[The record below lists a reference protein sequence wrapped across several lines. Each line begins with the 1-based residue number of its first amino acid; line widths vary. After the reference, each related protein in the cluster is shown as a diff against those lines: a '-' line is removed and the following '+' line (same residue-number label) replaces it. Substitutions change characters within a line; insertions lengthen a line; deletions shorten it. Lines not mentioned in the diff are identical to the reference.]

1 MALER
6 DTILHKRYRIVE
18 ILGQGGMGSVYR
30 AVDQNLGVHVA
41 VKENL
46 FTTDEYARQF
56 RLEAVILAN
65 LRHANLPRVS
75 DHFVVGEQGQ
85 YLVMDFIEGED
96 LRQRMERLG
105 RIDEED
111 AIQIGAAMCDALG
124 YLHSRKPSILHRDL
138 KPGNVK
144 ITPDGH
150 IFLVD
155 FGLAKLVQGGQATTS
170 GARAMT
176 PGYSPPEQ
184 YGTARTDPRTD
195 IYSLGA
201 TLYAAISG
209 IIPEDGLARAMDN
222 AQLTPLRKRNPRI
235 SRRLAAAIEKAMAID
250 PSDRFQAA
258 DDFKKAL
265 LNSKSR
271 TVPLASGYAASP
283 APEPSEADPSE
294 ARTAREKRNRSA
306 RPQPSAEGEQPFVS
320 PRKKQLERDRRR
332 TRRLTSLFF
341 LSIATIVSGALLF
354 APGVSTVGR
363 QALAP
368 FLAAPATATPTVT
381 FTPTLAST
389 STQRATASRTQA
401 PPTLTATPTSTPT
414 NMPEPSATATVTAL
428 IAQTAAPLV
437 IAPAIDTPTGG
448 GFGQVAFA
456 SIRSGLPQIYLVG
469 LDGGEPQQ
477 ITNLPDGA
485 CQPAW
490 SPDGGRLAFSSPCKG
505 VDEYLYQA
513 GLHIINADGTGL
525 VSMPTAPGGD
535 FDPAWSPDGQRIA
548 FTSLRSGTMEIYGLN
563 LADQA
568 VVQLTHGSSD
578 LQARQPAW
586 SPDGSRIAY
595 AVKRFGTVYQIWL
608 MGASGENPVQIVRS
622 GVAFSDYLP
631 AWSPDGSLILFN
643 HRRAN
648 VISLP
653 YIMSIS
659 ADDRTMEQGA
669 PMDLNALPIEDVE
682 YSSDGL
688 WLLYEGEEDAQDRD
702 IVLTSISGEGRTRL
716 TSAVGLDFDPAWRP
730 TAAP

>member
-1 MALER
+1 
-6 DTILHKRYRIVE
+6 
-18 ILGQGGMGSVYR
+18 
-30 AVDQNLGVHVA
+30 
-41 VKENL
+41 
-46 FTTDEYARQF
+46 
-56 RLEAVILAN
+56 
-65 LRHANLPRVS
+65 
-75 DHFVVGEQGQ
+75 
-85 YLVMDFIEGED
+85 
-96 LRQRMERLG
+96 
-105 RIDEED
+105 
-111 AIQIGAAMCDALG
+111 
-124 YLHSRKPSILHRDL
+124 
-138 KPGNVK
+138 
-144 ITPDGH
+144 
-150 IFLVD
+150 
-155 FGLAKLVQGGQATTS
+155 
-170 GARAMT
+170 
-176 PGYSPPEQ
+176 
-184 YGTARTDPRTD
+184 
-195 IYSLGA
+195 
-201 TLYAAISG
+201 
-209 IIPEDGLARAMDN
+209 
-222 AQLTPLRKRNPRI
+222 
-235 SRRLAAAIEKAMAID
+235 
-250 PSDRFQAA
+250 
-258 DDFKKAL
+258 
-265 LNSKSR
+265 
-271 TVPLASGYAASP
+271 
-283 APEPSEADPSE
+283 
-294 ARTAREKRNRSA
+294 
-306 RPQPSAEGEQPFVS
+306 
-320 PRKKQLERDRRR
+320 
-332 TRRLTSLFF
+332 
-341 LSIATIVSGALLF
+341 
-354 APGVSTVGR
+354 
-363 QALAP
+363 
-368 FLAAPATATPTVT
+368 
-381 FTPTLAST
+381 
-389 STQRATASRTQA
+389 
-401 PPTLTATPTSTPT
+401 
-414 NMPEPSATATVTAL
+414 
-428 IAQTAAPLV
+428 
-437 IAPAIDTPTGG
+437 
-448 GFGQVAFA
+448 
-456 SIRSGLPQIYLVG
+456 
-469 LDGGEPQQ
+469 
-477 ITNLPDGA
+477 
-485 CQPAW
+485 
-490 SPDGGRLAFSSPCKG
+490 